1 MERLKGLFKKKE
13 EPTVKVEEKKPP
25 VEVAEEKPAAEVAE
39 KKPKVA
45 VEEKKPEVP
54 VGERKKEITI
64 SPITRLEGH
73 GKISIFLDDEGN
85 VKDAYFQVVE
95 LRGFERFCVGR
106 PVEEIPR
113 IVPRICGVCPWAH
126 HIASTK
132 ANDAVFNAEPT
143 DAAKKIREMAYNA
156 HMMHSHQLHFYALG
170 APDFVP
176 GPKADPAERNVVG
189 LIGKVGLEIG
199 LEVIKNRGYAQRI
212 QEIVGGKAT
221 HPVCGLPGGVSKA
234 LSAEEQAE
242 IEEKAKKLVDFSKKS
257 LEIFDDAVLKNKE
270 YVDIIAGDIYYHETY
285 YMGLVDKNNKV
296 NFYEGDLRVVDPNGN
311 EFVKFVPKDYL
322 EHIAEA
328 VLPWSYLKFPYL
340 KAVGWK
346 GLVDGPESGI
356 YRVAPLARLNAADG
370 MATDAAQE
378 AYEKMYEFFGK
389 KPVHNTL
396 AFHWARLIEN
406 LYSAERCLELI
417 QDPEITSKDIRGE
430 LGEPGEGVGVVEAP
444 RGTLIHHYWADE
456 DGIATK
462 LNIIVATGH
471 NHGAMCMSVK
481 KAAQNLIKDWQV
493 DQGLLNMVEMAFRA
507 YDPCLACATH
517 TLPGQ
522 MPLEVSIYDEK
533 GDLYQR
539 LKR

>member
-1 MERLKGLFKKKE
+1 MEKLKGLFRKKE
-13 EPTVKVEEKKPP
+13 EPPAEVAEKKPPAEVAEKKPP
-25 VEVAEEKPAAEVAE
+25 VEVTE
-39 KKPKVA
+39 KKPA
-45 VEEKKPEVP
+45 VP
-54 VGERKKEITI
+54 VGERNKEITI

-73 GKISIFLDDEGN
+73 GKICIFLNDEGN

-126 HIASTK
+126 HMASTK
-132 ANDAVFNAEPT
+132 ANDAVFNAEPPE
-143 DAAKKIREMAYNA
+143 AAKKLREMAYAA
-156 HMMHSHQLHFYALG
+156 HYVHSHIAHFYAL
-170 APDFVP
+170 AAADFVV
-176 GPKADPAERNVVG
+176 GPTADPASRNVVG
-189 LIGKVGLEIG
+189 VIGKVGLELG
-199 LEVIKNRGYAQRI
+199 LEVIKHRSYAQRI

-221 HPVCGLPGGVSKA
+221 HPVCGLPGGMSKA
-234 LSAEEQAE
+234 LSEEERAE
-242 IEEKAKKLVDFSKKS
+242 IEEKAKSNVDFAKKS
-257 LEIFDDAVLKNKE
+257 LEILSDVVLKNKD
-270 YVDIIAGDIYYHETY
+270 YVEIIAGDTYYHETY
-285 YMGLVDKNNKV
+285 YMGTVDKNDKV
-296 NFYEGDLRVVDPNGN
+296 NFYDGMIKVVDPNGK
-311 EFVKFVPKDYL
+311 EYAKFEVKDYL
-322 EHIAEA
+322 DYIGEA

-340 KAVGWK
+340 KEVGWK
-346 GLVDGPESGI
+346 GLIDGPESGI
-356 YRVAPLARLNAADG
+356 YRVAPLARLNVASG
-370 MATDAAQE
+370 MATDAAE
-378 AYEKMYEFFGK
+378 AAYKQMYDFFGK

-396 AFHWARLIEN
+396 AFHWARIVELI
-406 LYSAERCLELI
+406 YAAERCLELI

-430 LGEPGEGVGVVEAP
+430 LGEPGEGVGSVEAP

-456 DGIATK
+456 DGIAQK

>member
-1 MERLKGLFKKKE
+1 MERLKSIFKGKKE
-13 EPTVKVEEKKPP
+13 EEKVEP
-25 VEVAEEKPAAEVAE
+25 EVVPEAAPETVPETA
-39 KKPKVA
+39 PKVA
-45 VEEKKPEVP
+45 QPA
-54 VGERKKEITI
+54 GMSREITI
-64 SPITRLEGH
+64 NPITRLEGH
-73 GKISIFLDDEGN
+73 GKITIFLNDEGN
-85 VKDAYFQVVE
+85 VKDAYFQTVE

-126 HIASTK
+126 HLASTK

-143 DAAKKIREMAYNA
+143 EAAKKLREMAYCA

-176 GPKADPAERNVVG
+176 GPTAPAAERNVVG
-189 LIGKVGLEIG
+189 LIGKVGVELG
-199 LEVIKNRGYAQRI
+199 LVVIKNRGYAQRI
-212 QEIVGGKAT
+212 QAIVGGKAT
-221 HPVCGLPGGVSKA
+221 HPVGGLPGGWSKA
-234 LSAEEQAE
+234 LSNEDRDE
-242 IEEKAKKLVDFSKKS
+242 IEEKAKELLGFSKKT
-257 LEIFDDAVLKNKE
+257 LEIFDNVVLKNKE
-270 YVDIIAGDIYYHETY
+270 YVDLIAGDIYHHETY
-285 YMGLVDKNNKV
+285 YMGLVDKDNKV
-296 NFYEGDLRVVDPNGN
+296 NLYEGDLRVVDPNGN
-311 EFVKFVPKDYL
+311 EFVKFDPKDYL
-322 EHIAEA
+322 KHIAEA
-328 VLPWSYLKFPYL
+328 VLPWSYMKFPYL

-346 GLVDGPESGI
+346 GLVDGPDSGI
-356 YRVAPLARLNAADG
+356 YRVAPLARLNVADG

-378 AYEKMYEFFGK
+378 AYKQMYDFFGK

-406 LYSAERCLELI
+406 LYAAERCLELI
-417 QDPEITSKDIRGE
+417 QDPEITSPDVRGE

-471 NHGAMCMSVK
+471 NQGAMCMSVK
-481 KAAQNLIKDWQV
+481 KAAQNLIKNWEVND
-493 DQGLLNMVEMAFRA
+493 GLLNMVEMAFRA

-517 TLPGQ
+517 SLPGQ
-522 MPLEVSIYDEK
+522 MPLEVSIIDDK
-533 GDLYQR
+533 GDIYQR